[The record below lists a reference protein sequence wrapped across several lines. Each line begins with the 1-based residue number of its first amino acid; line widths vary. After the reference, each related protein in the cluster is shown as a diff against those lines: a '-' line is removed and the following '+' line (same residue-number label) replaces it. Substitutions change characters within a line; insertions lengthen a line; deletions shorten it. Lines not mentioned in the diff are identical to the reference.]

1 MCHWYLTN
9 THWQTTEYRATQLLL
24 SIKFKLSHAI
34 FWFSLSSI
42 ECPLVFNAVSVTIG
56 IEVAVLK
63 NSPSPSTSK
72 SVLMLNPINSSSPPL
87 ALCEILN
94 PDTSNASL
102 PKRPWFPWIT
112 HNYYCCSMMRRI
124 EWRLT
129 NPWNVSHPT
138 GRRCLLSANP
148 KSLQRPTSSFFL
160 NCQNVNDFSF
170 YNNLETIQVITNLT
184 VTIFCVLHF
193 KPADIGVALAF
204 HKHCI
209 S

>member
-1 MCHWYLTN
+1 MPSVL
-9 THWQTTEYRATQLLL
+9 QLESKLQVW
-24 SIKFKLSHAI
+24 SIL
-34 FWFSLSSI
+34 
-42 ECPLVFNAVSVTIG
+42 P
-56 IEVAVLK
+56 
-63 NSPSPSTSK
+63 PSPSTSK
-72 SVLMLNPINSSSPPL
+72 SVLMLNPINSPPPPL

-94 PDTSNASL
+94 PNPSNAS
-102 PKRPWFPWIT
+102 KRPRFPWIT
-112 HNYYCCSMMRRI
+112 HNYYYCSMMRRF

-148 KSLQRPTSSFFL
+148 KSLRRPTSSFFL
-160 NCQNVNDFSF
+160 NCQNVNDFSV
-170 YNNLETIQVITNLT
+170 YNNFEVFQVNTNLT